1 MWGCGPRP
9 DPPHMPIHLL
19 QGWHSQHAPRSGVTG
34 LSKRDEEAVVPER
47 KPYLWWLGLRP
58 IHHRYGSLLWA
69 RGIFIAL
76 LLNGQPLHEHPVLP
90 QQRDELRVKFAAV
103 ADRRIGELE
112 VVAARGFVDV
122 QGKAIRPRVGG

>member
-1 MWGCGPRP
+1 VGVWASPT
-9 DPPHMPIHLL
+9 PPHMPVHLL
-19 QGWHSQHAPRSGVTG
+19 QGRHFQHAPRSGVAG
-34 LSKRDEEAVVPER
+34 LYKRDEEALVPER
-47 KPYLWWLGLRP
+47 N
-58 IHHRYGSLLWA
+58 GSLLRA
-69 RGIFIAL
+69 RGFFITL